1 MVLAMTEVAALE
13 VLEKI
18 KKFEASMTW
27 PHPSGEGY
35 TSAIFLTL
43 ESDKP
48 YLLYVPQS
56 KVAAVYTKDE
66 LNDWFN
72 SDLLIAEQFKIEYY
86 LYENLSKV
94 RFYLIPLD
102 QFDNKKVKKKDI
114 EKMFGI
120 KVVE

>member
-1 MVLAMTEVAALE
+1 MALVMTEVAALA

-43 ESDKP
+43 ESGKP

-66 LNDWFN
+66 LNDWSN
-72 SDLLIAEQFKIEYY
+72 SNLLIAEQFKIEYY
-86 LYENLSKV
+86 LYEGPDTSSSSNTIAFTFRPSRLSTPVTYVLKV
-94 RFYLIPLD
+94 GAQL
-102 QFDNKKVKKKDI
+102 
-114 EKMFGI
+114 
-120 KVVE
+120 